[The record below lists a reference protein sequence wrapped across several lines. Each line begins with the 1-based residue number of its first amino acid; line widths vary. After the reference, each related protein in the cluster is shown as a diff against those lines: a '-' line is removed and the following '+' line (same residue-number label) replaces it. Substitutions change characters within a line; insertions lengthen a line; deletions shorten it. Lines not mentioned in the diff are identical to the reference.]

1 MAVPLASG
9 VDSQSSWLQLEGLWI
24 MLFSRLEQSCTGF
37 LAHPHED
44 LHTDPVTPHNL
55 ILLIIPFLLLILP
68 GHRLDSQAGPIPSAA
83 QCTTVTDAD
92 DGGRILIK
100 LRDVLA
106 VRLKAVPGTGYAW
119 HLVRNDPKFLKPLGE
134 PTYEQSESRL
144 LGGVE
149 FQIFR
154 FRALARGTNVLELHY
169 DRAWEKK
176 WIPLKTYHIIVEIL

>member
-1 MAVPLASG
+1 MP
-9 VDSQSSWLQLEGLWI
+9 
-24 MLFSRLEQSCTGF
+24 FSRLEQSCAGR

-44 LHTDPVTPHNL
+44 LHTDPVTPYHL
-55 ILLIIPFLLLILP
+55 ILLILPFLLLILL
-68 GHRLDSQAGPIPSAA
+68 GHRPDSQAEPMPGAA

-100 LRDVLA
+100 LRDMLA
-106 VRLKAVPGTGYAW
+106 VRLKAIPGTGYAW

-134 PTYEQSESRL
+134 PVYEQSESRL

-154 FRALARGTNVLELHY
+154 FCALARGTNVLELHY

-176 WIPLKTYHIIVEIL
+176 AIPLKMYHVIVEIL